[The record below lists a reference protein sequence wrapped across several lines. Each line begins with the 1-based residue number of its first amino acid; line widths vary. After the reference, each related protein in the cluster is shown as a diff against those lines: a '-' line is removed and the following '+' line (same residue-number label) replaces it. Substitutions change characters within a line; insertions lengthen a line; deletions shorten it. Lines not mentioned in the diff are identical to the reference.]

1 MSGIPPDLSTFQ
13 WAFAALSALCVG
25 FSKAGFGAFAILGI
39 LFMAQILP
47 PRESTGVIL
56 PMLILADVF
65 AVRAFS
71 RYLVREHLWKLLPPS
86 MAGIILGWLAMPVIP
101 NGAFGPVIGWILV
114 VLLAISILQKT
125 SLSGRLACSPGNMS
139 TALLGLLAGVSTML
153 ANSAGSVVAV
163 YLLAC
168 RLPKYEFVGTAAWFF
183 FIVNLI
189 KVPFS
194 AQLGLITL
202 DTLRYNLICAPLV
215 LAGLWMGR
223 ALLERMPQNA
233 FDWTLIVLSL
243 LGSLRLAAGF

>member
-1 MSGIPPDLSTFQ
+1 VSGIPLDLTGLQ
-13 WAFAALSALCVG
+13 WVFAVLSALCVG

-39 LFMAQILP
+39 LCMAQILP

-71 RYLVREHLWKLLPPS
+71 RHLVREHLWKLLPPTVV
-86 MAGIILGWLAMPVIP
+86 GIAIGWLGMPIIP

-114 VLLAISILQKT
+114 GLLAISILQKT
-125 SLSGRLACSPGNMS
+125 SSSGSLARSPGTLATS
-139 TALLGLLAGVSTML
+139 LLGLLAGVSTML

-183 FIVNLI
+183 FIANLV

-194 AQLGLITL
+194 AQMGLITA
-202 DTLRYNLICAPLV
+202 DTLHFNLMLAPAV
-215 LAGLWMGR
+215 LAGLWIGR
-223 ALLERMPQNA
+223 ILLEKMPQSA

-243 LGSLRLAAGF
+243 LGSLRLAVGF

>member
-1 MSGIPPDLSTFQ
+1 
-13 WAFAALSALCVG
+13 
-25 FSKAGFGAFAILGI
+25 
-39 LFMAQILP
+39 MAQILS

-86 MAGIILGWLAMPVIP
+86 LAGIVIGWLVMPVIP
-101 NGAFGPVIGWILV
+101 NGAFGPLIGWILV
-114 VLLAISILQKT
+114 ALLTVSILQKT
-125 SLSGRLACSPGNMS
+125 SSSGRLARSPGNMS
-139 TALLGLLAGVSTML
+139 TTLLGLLAGVSTML

-183 FIVNLI
+183 FIANLI

-194 AQLGLITL
+194 AQMGLITV
-202 DTLRYNLICAPLV
+202 DTLRFNLILAPAV

-223 ALLERMPQNA
+223 VLLERLPQSL
-233 FDWTLIVLSL
+233 FDWTLIILSL
-243 LGSLRLAAGF
+243 LGSLRLAVGL